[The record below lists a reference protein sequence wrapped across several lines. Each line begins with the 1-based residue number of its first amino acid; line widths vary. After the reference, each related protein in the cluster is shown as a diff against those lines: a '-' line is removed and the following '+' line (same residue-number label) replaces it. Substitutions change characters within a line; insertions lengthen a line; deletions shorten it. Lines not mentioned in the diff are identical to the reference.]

1 MVTVINPATLTITQ
15 ASVLLGISRNY
26 AFELAAK
33 GELPGARKLGNR
45 WLVSRRALEAF
56 IDGTGRLDADDR

>member
-33 GELPGARKLGNR
+33 GELPGARRIGKR
-45 WLVSRRALEAF
+45 WVVSRRALTEF
-56 IDGTGRLDADDR
+56 LDGTTG

>member
-33 GELPGARKLGNR
+33 GELPGARRIGKR
-45 WLVSRRALEAF
+45 WVVSRRVLTDF
-56 IDGTGRLDADDR
+56 LDGTTDQE